1 MAALSLLGCSKFKS
15 SRQMDMGPFAEN
27 TASMLVEAHKVVQPM
42 EWNYLRPYRPEAVQD
57 SLLAEVELVRR
68 VFRGIGFYSIQVVAL
83 NNAKMSEKQRA
94 AKLADYIETASQP
107 IVDAKDLSNFGL
119 TKAQL
124 DSVLINIRAQ
134 DSYLGALSAADPLVY
149 TITSFS
155 VNRIDKV
162 AATSRPAFADIER
175 QVDAEFAQTHRE
187 IDELNALEEFNVDN
201 YILLQ
206 DHRVG
211 KAGSLD
217 SLLARDPSLASLF
230 SSKGKS
236 SREAID
242 EAQRILQE
250 RLASIDSVRSQL
262 GMRNEHHMHQIAE
275 LDEFRAELD
284 ERVRTAKLMLIYWMR
299 SHANLAQGITVPPA
313 INLESIAGSTAKKAL
328 KSFP

>member
-1 MAALSLLGCSKFKS
+1 MVALSLLGCSKFKS
-15 SRQMDMGPFAEN
+15 SKRLDMGPFAEN

-42 EWNYLRPYRPEAVQD
+42 EWNYLRPYRPEAVRD

-68 VFRGIGFYSIQVVAL
+68 VFRGIGFYSLQVVAL

-107 IVDAKDLSNFGL
+107 IVDAKDLANFGL

-124 DSVLINIRAQ
+124 DSVLVNIRAQ
-134 DSYLGALSAADPLVY
+134 TNYLGALSAANPLVY

-162 AATSRPAFADIER
+162 TATSRPAFAAIER

-201 YILLQ
+201 YLLLQ

-230 SSKGKS
+230 SKGRS

-242 EAQRILQE
+242 EAQRSLQE

-262 GMRNEHHMHQIAE
+262 GMRNLHHMHQIAE

-284 ERVRTAKLMLIYWMR
+284 DRARTAKLMLIYWMR
-299 SHANLAQGITVPPA
+299 SHANLAQGIMVPPA
-313 INLESIAGSTAKKAL
+313 INVEAIAGSTAKKAL